1 MTEKNFSADARGV
14 FEVWKDVMKHP
25 RSHLDEKRLRLIVAR
40 LKEGY
45 AQDDLI
51 LAIVGCSA
59 SKFHMGENDGG
70 KVYDSIELIFRDAG
84 KVDWFV
90 NLGEQEIN
98 RRRMALKQEEAQ
110 READLARS
118 VRGPGYEA
126 ARGKIMELVKKER
139 AA

>member
-14 FEVWKDVMKHP
+14 FECWKDVMKHP
-25 RSHLDEKRLRLIVAR
+25 RSHLDDKRLRLIVAR

-45 AQDDLI
+45 TKEDLC
-51 LAIVGCSA
+51 LAITGCSA

-90 NLGEQEIN
+90 NIGEQEIN
-98 RRRMALKQEEAQ
+98 RRRMIKEREEERRQ
-110 READLARS
+110 QDLAKS
-118 VRGPGYEA
+118 VRGSGYEA
-126 ARGKIMELVKKER
+126 AKDRLLSIVKKE